1 MIRALAFLAL
11 VLPVQAGAQ
20 EVRSLYTTHDWQTDC
35 TAPDT
40 DRPADEAGM
49 GGRLV
54 CPGPA
59 GLSLMLAEGDARV
72 SMDYGSTRRF
82 GPWESF
88 TSFNS
93 VHETVEWRQHGTGGA
108 ARIGATIQRWFVGP
122 DPDPREI
129 LVISSV
135 ARGAGDESCMVGI
148 VDASPTAG
156 ANALARAVA
165 DARADG
171 FRCGEDRVR
180 AYGDVGL
187 DTPLPRRAAPSP
199 ADRDH

>member
-72 SMDYGSTRRF
+72 SMDYGSTPEF

-88 TSFNS
+88 ASFS
-93 VHETVEWRQHGTGGA
+93 FVHGTDAEGVLG
-108 ARIGATIQRWFVGP
+108 TC
-122 DPDPREI
+122 REG
-129 LVISSV
+129 VIRGRMEGEVPSSSGE
-135 ARGAGDESCMVGI
+135 RAGRTRRST
-148 VDASPTAG
+148 DA
-156 ANALARAVA
+156 
-165 DARADG
+165 
-171 FRCGEDRVR
+171 
-180 AYGDVGL
+180 
-187 DTPLPRRAAPSP
+187 
-199 ADRDH
+199 